1 MSGDQDRVAVPTNGR
16 RPHAVTIEPDDTRR
30 SPEAAEDT
38 VAPTPTPTDIP
49 TGVSPRSLA
58 IGFGILASLGL
69 LVVGR
74 VLRARSEREGGPGRP
89 AR

>member
-1 MSGDQDRVAVPTNGR
+1 MSNDQDRVTVPTNGR
-16 RPHAVTIEPDDTRR
+16 RPHAVTIEPDDTLR
-30 SPEAAEDT
+30 PTEAAEAT
-38 VAPTPTPTDIP
+38 GAPTTTELASA
-49 TGVSPRSLA
+49 VSPRNLA

>member
-1 MSGDQDRVAVPTNGR
+1 MSSDQDRVAVPTNGR
-16 RPHAVTIEPDDTRR
+16 RPHAVTIEPDDAHRP
-30 SPEAAEDT
+30 PEAEEDT
-38 VAPTPTPTDIP
+38 APTTTDLA
-49 TGVSPRSLA
+49 TAMSPRSLA

-69 LVVGR
+69 LLVGR

>member
-16 RPHAVTIEPDDTRR
+16 RPHAVTIEPDDTHR
-30 SPEAAEDT
+30 PPQAAEET
-38 VAPTPTPTDIP
+38 VASTTTELA
-49 TGVSPRSLA
+49 TAVSPRSLA

-74 VLRARSEREGGPGRP
+74 VLRARSEREGGTGRP

>member
-1 MSGDQDRVAVPTNGR
+1 MSNDQDRVAVPTNGR
-16 RPHAVTIEPDDTRR
+16 RPHAVTIEP
-30 SPEAAEDT
+30 EDT
-38 VAPTPTPTDIP
+38 DASRVELEGADAPSTTELA
-49 TGVSPRSLA
+49 GAMSPRSLA

-74 VLRARSEREGGPGRP
+74 LLRARSEREGGPGRP

>member
-1 MSGDQDRVAVPTNGR
+1 MSSDQDRVAVPTNGR
-16 RPHAVTIEPDDTRR
+16 RPHAVSIEPDDTRR
-30 SPEAAEDT
+30 PPQAAEHT
-38 VAPTPTPTDIP
+38 VAPATADRAAA
-49 TGVSPRSLA
+49 VSPRSLA

>member
-1 MSGDQDRVAVPTNGR
+1 MSNDQDRVAVPTNGR

-30 SPEAAEDT
+30 PTEAAEDT
-38 VAPTPTPTDIP
+38 VAPTTTDLASA
-49 TGVSPRSLA
+49 VSARSLA

-74 VLRARSEREGGPGRP
+74 VLRARSEREAGPGRP

>member
-1 MSGDQDRVAVPTNGR
+1 MSSDQDRVAVPTNGR
-16 RPHAVTIEPDDTRR
+16 RPHTVTIEPDETRR
-30 SPEAAEDT
+30 PPEAAEDT
-38 VAPTPTPTDIP
+38 ATPTATDLA
-49 TGVSPRSLA
+49 TAVSPRSLA

>member
-1 MSGDQDRVAVPTNGR
+1 MSSDQDRVAVPTNGR
-16 RPHAVTIEPDDTRR
+16 RPHAVTIEPDQANQ
-30 SPEAAEDT
+30 PPGAAEDT
-38 VAPTPTPTDIP
+38 VTPTATDLA
-49 TGVSPRSLA
+49 TAVSPRSLA

>member
-1 MSGDQDRVAVPTNGR
+1 MSSDQDRVAVPTNGR
-16 RPHAVTIEPDDTRR
+16 RPHAVTIEPDETNRPPG
-30 SPEAAEDT
+30 SAEDT
-38 VAPTPTPTDIP
+38 VAPTTTDLSAA
-49 TGVSPRSLA
+49 VSPRSLA

>member
-1 MSGDQDRVAVPTNGR
+1 MSSDQDRVAVPTNGR
-16 RPHAVTIEPDDTRR
+16 RPHTVTIEPDETRR
-30 SPEAAEDT
+30 PSEAPEDT
-38 VAPTPTPTDIP
+38 VATTT
-49 TGVSPRSLA
+49 TAVSPRSLA

>member
-1 MSGDQDRVAVPTNGR
+1 MSSDQDRVAVPTNGR
-16 RPHAVTIEPDDTRR
+16 RPHTVTIEPDETRR
-30 SPEAAEDT
+30 PPEGVEDT
-38 VAPTPTPTDIP
+38 VATTTTDL
-49 TGVSPRSLA
+49 TTSVSPRSLA

>member
-1 MSGDQDRVAVPTNGR
+1 VSSDQDRVAVPTNGR
-16 RPHAVTIEPDDTRR
+16 RPHAVTIEPDETNQ
-30 SPEAAEDT
+30 PPGAAEDT
-38 VAPTPTPTDIP
+38 VAPTTTDLSAA
-49 TGVSPRSLA
+49 VSPRSLA

>member
-1 MSGDQDRVAVPTNGR
+1 MSSDQDRVAVPTNGR
-16 RPHAVTIEPDDTRR
+16 RPHAVTIEPNEARHPPD
-30 SPEAAEDT
+30 AAEDT
-38 VAPTPTPTDIP
+38 APTPTDLT
-49 TGVSPRSLA
+49 TAMSLRSLA

>member
-1 MSGDQDRVAVPTNGR
+1 MSSDQDRVAVPTNGR
-16 RPHAVTIEPDDTRR
+16 RPHAVTIDPDETR
-30 SPEAAEDT
+30 SPPEAAEGT
-38 VAPTPTPTDIP
+38 VAPTATDIA
-49 TGVSPRSLA
+49 TAVSPRSLA
-58 IGFGILASLGL
+58 IGFGILASLAL

>member
-16 RPHAVTIEPDDTRR
+16 RPHAVTIEPD
-30 SPEAAEDT
+30 EAHRPPAAAADPVGPTTTDLAT
-38 VAPTPTPTDIP
+38 V
-49 TGVSPRSLA
+49 VSPRSLA